1 MDREAMVHSGFEL
14 ALGGAPKRIDLEGL
28 TGASGPR
35 APSRLHRLTMP
46 SRASRNQQ
54 SIKGGDAGGSATQ
67 TIHGSQHDSHTRITC
82 ASAASHRQRRWESG

>member
-1 MDREAMVHSGFEL
+1 
-14 ALGGAPKRIDLEGL
+14 
-28 TGASGPR
+28 
-35 APSRLHRLTMP
+35 MP